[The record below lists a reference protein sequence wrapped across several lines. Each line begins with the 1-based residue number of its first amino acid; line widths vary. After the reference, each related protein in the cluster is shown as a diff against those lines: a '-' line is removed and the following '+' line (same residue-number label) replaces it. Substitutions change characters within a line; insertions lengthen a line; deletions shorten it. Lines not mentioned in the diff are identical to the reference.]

1 MSTEFV
7 ADLSNEEYHAHDSA
21 SHSTLEVL
29 RQSRQ
34 LFHAR
39 FVARTLVEKVPPKK
53 QENYDFGNAFHAL
66 AVEPHAFAER
76 FAFCEAEHKSTKPE
90 KEKWA
95 KAAEENPG
103 CKILRP
109 SIRGHV
115 EGMVASLR
123 AHPLMGPVIDDEHSV
138 AESSMFWTDEETGE
152 HLRCRPDLMRKPGK
166 SPGIMLD
173 LKSTEDVNPTKVAKT
188 FVNLGYHRQQAHYS
202 MGYRA
207 AFDMD
212 VELFVFAFVSKKPPY
227 EVAAF
232 TLDDGSAELGWEQRR
247 RDIQNLA
254 RCRTEGFTSPW
265 NKNIATLV
273 LPAFAHFED

>member
-1 MSTEFV
+1 MTAEIV
-7 ADLSNEEYHAHDSA
+7 YGLPNEEYHAHESA

-29 RQSRQ
+29 RRSRQ
-34 LFHAR
+34 EYHAR
-39 FVARTLVEKVPPKK
+39 FVARTLVETVSAQK
-53 QENYDFGNAFHAL
+53 QESFDFGNAFHAR

-76 FAFCEAEHKSTKPE
+76 FAFCEAEHRSTKPD

-95 KAAEENPG
+95 KAAEDNPG
-103 CKILRP
+103 CKILRA
-109 SIRGHV
+109 SAEVHI
-115 EGMVASLR
+115 ESMVANLR
-123 AHPLMGPVIDDEHSV
+123 AHPLIGPVLEDEETV
-138 AESSMFWTDEETGE
+138 AESSIFWTDPETGE
-152 HLRCRPDLMRKPGK
+152 QLRCRPDVLRKPGK

-173 LKSTEDVNPTKVAKT
+173 LKSTEDVNPAKVART

-207 AFDMD
+207 AFDASI
-212 VELFVFAFVSKKPPY
+212 ELFVFVFVSKKPPY

-247 RDIQNLA
+247 RDIQTLV
-254 RCRTEGFTSPW
+254 RCRAEGFASPW
-265 NKNIATLV
+265 NNNIATLV